1 MTNMKEETRLL
12 LDKLYNLKSHES
24 VILTNMNYEK
34 KQAEETKSRTAKE
47 KNTLESKIKT
57 LTAEETLLGEQGNS
71 LVNVLKNINKDDFGT
86 VLEKLDIDFDP
97 NGLKM
102 KVENLLPKAVEKVK
116 KEKAESND
124 KLKTIG
130 KEMHD
135 ASTLISELVISF
147 LRFLR
152 H

>member
-57 LTAEETLLGEQGNS
+57 LDR
-71 LVNVLKNINKDDFGT
+71 K
-86 VLEKLDIDFDP
+86 
-97 NGLKM
+97 
-102 KVENLLPKAVEKVK
+102 
-116 KEKAESND
+116 
-124 KLKTIG
+124 
-130 KEMHD
+130 
-135 ASTLISELVISF
+135 STRLTPVTT
-147 LRFLR
+147 
-152 H
+152 